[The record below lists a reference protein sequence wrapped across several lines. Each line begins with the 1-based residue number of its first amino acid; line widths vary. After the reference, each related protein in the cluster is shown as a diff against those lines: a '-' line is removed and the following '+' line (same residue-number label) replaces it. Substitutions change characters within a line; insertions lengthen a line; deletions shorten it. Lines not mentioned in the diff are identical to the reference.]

1 MGNISQYSY
10 GKIAPQ
16 YSVLVQSVGCHLQH
30 QMCHSRICHSPQQR
44 LHPSGIRISRMQSC
58 VHLLTPDF
66 CRHRRNQRR
75 IQTGRPQ
82 YFINQS
88 RRRRLPVR
96 PRHPDYKH
104 LPRGIPI
111 PSYHHHRHQVVINIF
126 HPLPPP
132 LHLHPPILPNSPHQQ
147 VFSATPVL
155 NFTNSLKT
163 TLIPFSFFHHLSG
176 VYSPPGLT
184 GELTLYNTWSSD
196 MYFIINA
203 QERRWANQA
212 VTKIIFKY
220 FIPILS
226 NKFRLL
232 RTLSATVIL
241 SGSTIISF
249 SGTPRSTAYPRKT

>member
-30 QMCHSRICHSPQQR
+30 QMCPSRICHSPQQR

-58 VHLLTPDF
+58 VPLLTPDF

-132 LHLHPPILPNSPHQQ
+132 PHPPPPPSPTPPHHPQLPPPPPLHSP
-147 VFSATPVL
+147 TP
-155 NFTNSLKT
+155 FQT
-163 TLIPFSFFHHLSG
+163 
-176 VYSPPGLT
+176 
-184 GELTLYNTWSSD
+184 
-196 MYFIINA
+196 
-203 QERRWANQA
+203 
-212 VTKIIFKY
+212 
-220 FIPILS
+220 
-226 NKFRLL
+226 
-232 RTLSATVIL
+232 
-241 SGSTIISF
+241 
-249 SGTPRSTAYPRKT
+249 